1 MILCL
6 MSARVFFFHNI
17 YTIWVEFLEII
28 NKGINTQ
35 SFLFCIFWKFK
46 TFKLIIW
53 VQFIS
58 SKTIVGIGVSTPPQ
72 KQHPLKN
79 TTPSSLPS
87 PPSPPPLNQK
97 TVHAPSLLGNPPYI
111 LVFCD
116 PPLKVRSFSEPKN
129 IKVFY
134 P

>member
-87 PPSPPPLNQK
+87 PPSSPPLESKNCPRSLPFRQSPLYIGFLWPPPKSQIFQWTQK
-97 TVHAPSLLGNPPYI
+97 Y
-111 LVFCD
+111 
-116 PPLKVRSFSEPKN
+116 
-129 IKVFY
+129 
-134 P
+134 